1 MPLSNPSSVIE
12 HAARYASIALVVA
25 VWGCSSTP
33 VTAPRTVP
41 PITPPPVDVLSIPE
55 PTPKPVIKSALGNPA
70 FYDVL
75 GKRYFVLASASGFVE
90 RGIASWYGPGFH
102 KERTS
107 TGEPYD
113 MYAMTAAHK
122 TLPLP
127 CYARVTNL
135 RNGHSVVVY
144 INDRG
149 PFKEGRIV
157 DLSYTAAAKLD
168 MLRDGTAMVELR
180 VVDANGSEIQ
190 TRDESISSAP
200 LFIQA
205 GAFKDELNAQKLA
218 DRIRLIGVDSVFV
231 RKDTKSLFR
240 VRIGPVSDVT
250 SFDRVVAKL
259 QSIGVNDARL
269 APTE

>member
-1 MPLSNPSSVIE
+1 MQPSSSSSVIE
-12 HAARYASIALVVA
+12 NAARSATIVLVIGI
-25 VWGCSSTP
+25 WGC
-33 VTAPRTVP
+33 TATVRTVP
-41 PITPPPVDVLSIPE
+41 STTPPPDVLSIPE
-55 PTPKPVIKSALGNPA
+55 PTPKPVTKSALGNPA

-75 GKRYFVLASASGFVE
+75 GKRYFVLPSSEGFVE

-107 TGEPYD
+107 TGERYD

-180 VVDANGSEIQ
+180 VVDADGSENQ
-190 TRDESISSAP
+190 AREESTSSSP

-218 DRIRLIGVDSVFV
+218 DRIRLMGVGTVFV
-231 RKDTKSLFR
+231 RKDTSALFR
-240 VRIGPVSDVT
+240 VRIGPLADVAG
-250 SFDRVVAKL
+250 FDRIISQL
-259 QSIGVNDARL
+259 QSIGITDARL
-269 APTE
+269 APSE